1 MPSNKEIRALYG
13 SKAVV
18 SRKGAFVLVHLDRP
32 SRSTVRKRLREF
44 DPGRFFCADCPLCQL
59 LQESGVVVFD
69 DSIFEDD
76 EDESIHIRRDS
87 SRPLMRFGCGLG
99 ESGNSAASLD
109 EFFHWLL

>member
-32 SRSTVRKRLREF
+32 SKSTIRKRVREF
-44 DPGRFFCADCPLCQL
+44 DPGKFFCADCPLCQL

-69 DSIFEDD
+69 DPISDD
-76 EDESIHIRRDS
+76 EGVFPD
-87 SRPLMRFGCGLG
+87 
-99 ESGNSAASLD
+99 A
-109 EFFHWLL
+109 